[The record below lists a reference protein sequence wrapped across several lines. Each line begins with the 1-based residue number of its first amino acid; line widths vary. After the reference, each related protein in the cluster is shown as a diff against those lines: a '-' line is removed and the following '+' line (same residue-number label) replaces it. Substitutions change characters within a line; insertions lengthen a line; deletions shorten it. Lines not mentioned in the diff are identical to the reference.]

1 MDSTRHQGHV
11 AIVTGAGS
19 GIGKSTAA
27 RLAAEGAAV
36 VAVDQNEQ
44 TAKATAAELSEG
56 GARVLAMA
64 VDVADRAQLDQMVA
78 RAVAELEKIDILV
91 NCAGIHQT
99 KLWLDVT
106 EADWDR
112 LMGVNLRGLFF
123 CTQAVGR
130 QMIAQ
135 RSGRIVNIA
144 SRAGKLG
151 NAHAVVYGATKA
163 GVISLTRTLA
173 LALAPHG
180 VTVNA
185 ICPGPIETPMAQQSL
200 DQMVALGLA
209 TREQHLS
216 ERTAQ
221 IPLGRVGTPDEVA
234 ALVAYLASDEAAFVT
249 GESVNINGGSF
260 MD

>member
-1 MDSTRHQGHV
+1 MDSTRHQGNV

-19 GIGKSTAA
+19 GIGRSTAA
-27 RLAAEGAAV
+27 RLAAEGATV
-36 VAVDQNEQ
+36 VAVDRNEQ
-44 TAKATAAELSEG
+44 AAQATAADLPDGS
-56 GARVLAMA
+56 ARVLAMA
-64 VDVADRAQLDQMVA
+64 VDVADRAQLEQMVS
-78 RAVAELEKIDILV
+78 RSVAELGKIDVLV
-91 NCAGIHQT
+91 NCAGIYQA
-99 KLWLDVT
+99 KSWLDVT
-106 EADWDR
+106 EADWDW

-123 CTQAVGR
+123 CSQVVGR

-144 SRAGKLG
+144 SRAGKVG

-185 ICPGPIETPMAQQSL
+185 ICPGPIDTPMGQQSV
-200 DQMVALGLA
+200 DEMIALGLT
-209 TREQHLS
+209 TREEHLA
-216 ERTAQ
+216 ERTTR

-234 ALVAYLASDEAAFVT
+234 ALVAYLASDEVAYVT